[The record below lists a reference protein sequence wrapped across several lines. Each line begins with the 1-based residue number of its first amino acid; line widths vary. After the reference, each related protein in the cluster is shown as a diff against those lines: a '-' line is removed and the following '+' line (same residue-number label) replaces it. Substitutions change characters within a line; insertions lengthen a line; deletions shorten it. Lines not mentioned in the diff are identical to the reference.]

1 MKFNEL
7 RMVQAEA
14 FDPRP
19 TPQKKSREGAE
30 RLSNPN
36 KTHSVPTK
44 PTQTPCCLWIFFFH
58 KLTPPTLTLC
68 PRHNADPSP
77 FMQVLKARADL
88 YMLSGGFDAKCGNI
102 GVLKAKGHEM
112 RL

>member
-44 PTQTPCCLWIFFFH
+44 PTQTPCCLWIFFFR
-58 KLTPPTLTLC
+58 KLTPPTFTLC
-68 PRHNADPSP
+68 PRRNANPRH
-77 FMQVLKARADL
+77 FMQVLMARVDL
-88 YMLSGGFDAKCGNI
+88 YMVSGGFDAKCGNL
-102 GVLKAKGHEM
+102 GVLKAKYHEM
-112 RL
+112 SL